1 MKKLIIILLLF
12 LVVLG
17 LFLFFGGNNLNKI
30 NSSEIQEIEITNPV
44 SSVTITNQE
53 DIQKLLEIL
62 QKPELKRDYFHSYP
76 DGFAFLIDIR
86 LASGESSH
94 ITIRSDSVTVD
105 RYFYKSPAS
114 LCDEVDSFF
123 ESINNKYPVKS
134 FDNGKTVICSKAHV
148 FFCIIY
154 LVVIGFVNK
163 RDNHSVRFS
172 FRF

>member
-1 MKKLIIILLLF
+1 MVLIMEKDAF
-12 LVVLG
+12 V
-17 LFLFFGGNNLNKI
+17 
-30 NSSEIQEIEITNPV
+30 
-44 SSVTITNQE
+44 
-53 DIQKLLEIL
+53 KLLEIL

-123 ESINNKYPVKS
+123 ESRI
-134 FDNGKTVICSKAHV
+134 
-148 FFCIIY
+148 
-154 LVVIGFVNK
+154 
-163 RDNHSVRFS
+163 
-172 FRF
+172 